1 MSSSSWSKAEAVEVT
16 NNITSR
22 GKYILLDRAPAIC
35 FESELTRVTSQLLS
49 TDEGYTSVQTQRF
62 PAESPNLLI
71 MRITVAEDSVL
82 DLQDRSYVAG
92 QNNIWRK

>member
-16 NNITSR
+16 NNITIR

-49 TDEGYTSVQTQRF
+49 TVEGYTSVQTQRF
-62 PAESPNLLI
+62 PAESPNLLK
-71 MRITVAEDSVL
+71 MRITAEDSVL